1 MVWVGCGG
9 LVDVDLH
16 DLVVLLVAWFWV
28 DLGGEDRV
36 RGGIYEEGGVGC
48 RVD

>member
-1 MVWVGCGG
+1 MVWVGYGG

-16 DLVVLLVAWFWV
+16 DLVVLVAWFWV

-36 RGGIYEEGGVGC
+36 RGGIDGEAVVGC